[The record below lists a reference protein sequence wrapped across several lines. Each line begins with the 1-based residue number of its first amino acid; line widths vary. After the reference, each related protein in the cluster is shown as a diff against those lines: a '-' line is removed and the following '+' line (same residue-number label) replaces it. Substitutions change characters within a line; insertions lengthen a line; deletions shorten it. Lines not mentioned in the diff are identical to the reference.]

1 MRIQVPATSANI
13 GPGFDSCGIAV
24 NQYLV
29 IGIHEPTKA
38 WEIHHDLGA
47 EVPSD
52 AENLLIQ
59 TALRV
64 DPNLTPHSIQM
75 VSKIP
80 LARGL
85 GSSSSVI
92 IAGIE
97 LANQLSNLKLTN
109 QEKLQI
115 ATEIEGHPD
124 NVAPALLGNFTI
136 SSYVNGQVQTVL
148 HQFPKCAIV
157 GFIPNYELKTSDSR
171 HVLPEELTYKEAVVA
186 SSIANVMIAALLKG
200 DLKAAGQMI
209 EADHF
214 HEPYRQK
221 LVPEFLTVRKLA
233 KSFDSYATYL
243 SGAGPTILTLIP
255 EAEAVSFADALS
267 NEGLDGKIEL
277 FEIDTEGL
285 KVYQ

>member
-29 IGIHEPTKA
+29 IGIHEPTEQ

-52 AENLLIQ
+52 ADNLLIQ

-64 DPNLTPHSIQM
+64 DPSLAPHSIQM

-97 LANQLSNLKLTN
+97 LANQLSNLQLTN
-109 QEKLQI
+109 QEKLQL

-136 SSYVNGQVQTVL
+136 SSYVNGQVQTIV
-148 HQFPKCAIV
+148 HPFPKCALV

-171 HVLPEELTYKEAVVA
+171 KALPETLPFKTAVLA
-186 SSIANVMIAALLKG
+186 SSIANVMISALLKA
-200 DLKAAGQMI
+200 DLKTAGQMI
-209 EADHF
+209 EADQF
-214 HEPYRQK
+214 HEPFRQR

-233 KSFDSYATYL
+233 KSFGSYATYL
-243 SGAGPTILTLIP
+243 SGAGPTILTLLP
-255 EAEAVSFADALS
+255 EAEAVPFADALS
-267 NEGLDGKIEL
+267 AKKLNGQVEL
-277 FEIDTEGL
+277 LEVDTEGL
-285 KVYQ
+285 KVYP